1 MRATSEF
8 IQNYWNPISHLFSVQ
23 NENDY
28 DRAVEL
34 LNSLIDEIGT
44 DEQHPLY
51 EFLDTLGAVIHAY
64 EDRHYLMTDS
74 DGAEM
79 LEFFME
85 EHGVTASDLPEIGS
99 EKDISDIISGKKE
112 LTISHIRALAERFH
126 VSPAVFI

>member
-1 MRATSEF
+1 MRTTSEF
-8 IQNYWNPISHLFSVQ
+8 IQNYWNPISHLFSVH
-23 NENDY
+23 NENEY

-34 LNSLIDEIGT
+34 LNRLIDEIGT
-44 DEQHPLY
+44 DDQHPLY

-64 EDRHYLMTDS
+64 EDKHFPMMDS
-74 DGAEM
+74 DGIEM

-85 EHGVTASDLPEIGS
+85 EHGITTSDLPEIGS
-99 EKDISDIISGKKE
+99 EKDITEIISGEKE